1 MSSITTASDELTT
14 EHGKIASPGIPGHGR
29 PLQFPKS
36 SGRSMTALT
45 GFEIFFAALALS
57 LWFLL
62 FCGGSLLG
70 TSVYR
75 AQLASSLAWSSK
87 IKPLVFCIAFWTTSN
102 VGLLSCL
109 SAFLGAVGY
118 RCRFTI
124 ALDPNCSVQ
133 PPTDAIRSILLTSY
147 FAAVMRGFGV
157 YTLSTAGLILVA
169 TDSVT
174 EPAQETYLR
183 LAPLI
188 SIVGFY
194 SGFNPQT
201 FGGLLSRVQTILRT
215 DKQKSSAEA
224 PATAAKSPPATVP
237 DEK

>member
-1 MSSITTASDELTT
+1 MSTANAVSGDFTT
-14 EHGKIASPGIPGHGR
+14 GHPEVPAPLLLGDRRQSQSQR
-29 PLQFPKS
+29 PND
-36 SGRSMTALT
+36 RVMTALT
-45 GFEIFFAALALS
+45 GFEIFFAAIALS

-70 TSVYR
+70 TAVYR
-75 AQLASSLAWSSK
+75 EQLGSSLPWISK
-87 IKPLVFCIAFWTTSN
+87 IKPLIVCLGFWTTSN
-102 VGLLSCL
+102 LGLLSCL

-118 RCRFTI
+118 RCRFTV

-133 PPTDAIRSILLTSY
+133 PPTDAVRSVLLTSY
-147 FAAVMRGFGV
+147 LAAVMRGFGV
-157 YTLSTAGLILVA
+157 YTLSTAGLILLA

-174 EPAQETYLR
+174 QPAQETYLR

-201 FGGLLSRVQTILRT
+201 FGGLLGRVQTILRT
-215 DKQKSSAEA
+215 ENQKAAAEGKANSAAAASGPPGDK
-224 PATAAKSPPATVP
+224 
-237 DEK
+237 